1 MNVDNNEVTWM
12 LGVAREAG
20 NLALSYF
27 GHTTGTLKP
36 DSSWVT
42 EADLAVEAFV
52 REAIQSAHPDDTII
66 GEETPIDPVDP
77 SRRVWAI
84 DPIDGTRAFN
94 HGFPVW
100 GVSIGLLEDG
110 KPEAGA
116 IVLPAL
122 NDLYHADGKNAFLN
136 GALLRLPTASI
147 DTNAVLLVSEDAYRA
162 QSITY
167 PGTLLSL
174 GSAAAH
180 LCYVARG
187 AAVGAMDQACLWDYA
202 AAAAILQS
210 VGIAG
215 RYVSG
220 TPIDFPDLYDGS
232 VVSEPT
238 LFAPDAVFA
247 TLRQPSD

>member
-1 MNVDNNEVTWM
+1 MDNDEVTWM

-20 NLALSYF
+20 NLALSFF

-42 EADLAVEAFV
+42 EADLAVEEFV
-52 REAIQSAHPDDTII
+52 REAIQSAHPDETII

-122 NDLYHADGKNAFLN
+122 NDLYHSYARHKVFGRDSSIEILKEPGLDWYYRGVVWVLVTCLFL
-136 GALLRLPTASI
+136 L
-147 DTNAVLLVSEDAYRA
+147 
-162 QSITY
+162 
-167 PGTLLSL
+167 
-174 GSAAAH
+174 
-180 LCYVARG
+180 G
-187 AAVGAMDQACLWDYA
+187 AAWLG
-202 AAAAILQS
+202 
-210 VGIAG
+210 G
-215 RYVSG
+215 R
-220 TPIDFPDLYDGS
+220 IM
-232 VVSEPT
+232 
-238 LFAPDAVFA
+238 A
-247 TLRQPSD
+247 TTSYT